1 MKRTVVKIKTK
12 DKTDEIWCDVNG
24 RIFELMGAYIALTQN
39 LIGTFKKRGNNGETA
54 LKMMFADA
62 IEEFEKNG
70 IKVKEIIKN
79 A

>member
-1 MKRTVVKIKTK
+1 MKRTVVKIKSK

-24 RIFELMGAYIALTQN
+24 RTFELMGAYIALTQN
-39 LIGTFKKRGNNGETA
+39 LIGAFKKEGDSGEAA

-70 IKVKEIIKN
+70 IKVKEIMKN